1 MKNILILKNN
11 EKWKRHHTITTTV
24 KTNVAKIS
32 AAVFLTFD
40 SVTSS
45 QQECVWKVEY
55 SEDANKSGEILKTC
69 ARLFQFQSDQHVISL
84 YFFE

>member
-1 MKNILILKNN
+1 MQNAKP
-11 EKWKRHHTITTTV
+11 HYTITTTV

-32 AAVFLTFD
+32 AAVFLTCH

-45 QQECVWKVEY
+45 QQECAWKVEY
-55 SEDANKSGEILKTC
+55 SEDANQSGEILKTC
-69 ARLFQFQSDQHVISL
+69 TRLFQFQSDQHVISP